1 MSQEGKANVTQPLQR
16 ELCYVTC
23 FRAGSNIIRCVYLF
37 AWINQLNIA
46 HKIVVKLDEQFLQL
60 LQTVKDKKH
69 WLKSKIHNITL

>member
-1 MSQEGKANVTQPLQR
+1 MLLASGQVQ
-16 ELCYVTC
+16 
-23 FRAGSNIIRCVYLF
+23 NIIRCVYLF